1 MRLPEP
7 SVPRART
14 RIPDA
19 TFLASR
25 LHSCALQ
32 IPEAVIRYYLNR
44 AGIDTDDHRLLRVV
58 ALAAHKFVSD
68 VAHKSMQ
75 QVTLRHKRARTSDKG
90 DKKAS
95 AGEHASEKTLLMQ
108 DLSEALREYG
118 VRVSQPPDL
127 YAAVEAEDAGEAAEA
142 RRQRAAGG
150 DGVGRKRS
158 APG

>member
-1 MRLPEP
+1 MHLPACHCLLACTPASLTPSSLP
-7 SVPRART
+7 SVCTLLR
-14 RIPDA
+14 
-19 TFLASR
+19 
-25 LHSCALQ
+25 Q

-142 RRQRAAGG
+142 RRKRAAGG
-150 DGVGRKRS
+150 DGAGRKRP